1 MGATKCG
8 CSVAPCFLVNMG
20 HARPRPKRLA
30 EKLLQIREALG
41 LSQKD
46 MAKLLGVERS
56 YNIIARYES
65 GRSVP
70 YIEVMLAYARAANVE
85 MNEIVDDDLDLNL

>member
-1 MGATKCG
+1 M
-8 CSVAPCFLVNMG
+8 
-20 HARPRPKRLA
+20 
-30 EKLLQIREALG
+30 
-41 LSQKD
+41 SQKE

-70 YIEVMLAYARAANVE
+70 YIEVMLAYARAVSVE
-85 MNEIVDDDLDLNL
+85 MEEIVDDDRDLNF